1 LIITLNTEQD
11 EDVINADEMMA
22 AQSSSWERDQQQRNT
37 VYSSDPLAVDWSN
50 DGPSATTSKATFH
63 EEEEED
69 ESGLMSGLRRQ
80 SSTGDDGD
88 SGGGVAAAASTAS
101 IIKCIA
107 FYPYTVRN
115 G

>member
-1 LIITLNTEQD
+1 MSLLLLFFFSKLIITLNTEQD
-11 EDVINADEMMA
+11 EDVINADEMI
-22 AQSSSWERDQQQRNT
+22 
-37 VYSSDPLAVDWSN
+37 VYSSDSLAIDWSN
-50 DGPSATTSKATFH
+50 DGLSATTRKATFH

-69 ESGLMSGLRRQ
+69 DESGLRRQ

-101 IIKCIA
+101 VIKCSIA

>member
-1 LIITLNTEQD
+1 MIITLNTEQD

-22 AQSSSWERDQQQRNT
+22 EQSSSWERDQQQRNA

-69 ESGLMSGLRRQ
+69 ESGLRRQ